1 MSTRTAPLSGS
12 GQVHALVSA
21 AGSRSYGRTLPEK
34 LASCKEFLDGPHNSF
49 ACTVLPAMGTQQK
62 TRKPRPYKERGD
74 RLRLRKQSLLSAHEM
89 RNDSGQVLTGLV
101 DIAKAV
107 GVSVSGF
114 QQWERGETWPTPKR
128 KAKLA
133 RLMQWSEQE
142 LDFGSKGAV
151 RQSEMFHPTSPRE
164 VEVLALVRALAVD
177 QALYNEALDY
187 LKTKVAALQEIQQ
200 RVGGPVRSVSDREM
214 ESHLP
219 PLPPPRKPTK
229 PRTR

>member
-1 MSTRTAPLSGS
+1 LD
-12 GQVHALVSA
+12 
-21 AGSRSYGRTLPEK
+21 GRT
-34 LASCKEFLDGPHNSF
+34 NSF
-49 ACTVLPAMGTQQK
+49 ACTVLPAMGTKQK

-74 RLRLRKQSLLSAHEM
+74 RLRLRKEFLLAAQQL
-89 RNDSGQVLTGLV
+89 RNDSGQILKSLV
-101 DIAKAV
+101 DMAKAV

-133 RLMQWSEQE
+133 RLMQWSEPE
-142 LDFGSKGAV
+142 LDFGSKGAA

-177 QALYNEALDY
+177 QALYNEAIDY

-200 RVGGPVRSVSDREM
+200 RLGGPVHSVSDREM
-214 ESHLP
+214 EQHLP
-219 PLPPPRKPTK
+219 PLPSQRKPTK